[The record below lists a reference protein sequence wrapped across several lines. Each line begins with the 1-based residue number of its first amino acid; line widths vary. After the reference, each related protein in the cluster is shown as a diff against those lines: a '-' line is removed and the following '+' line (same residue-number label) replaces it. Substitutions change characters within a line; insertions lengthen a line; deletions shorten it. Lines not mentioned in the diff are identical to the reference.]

1 MSTSVLKRAGSSWTY
16 TCPLTA
22 AGVAGTYGCWVTLC
36 ESQELKFHLA
46 ISRRETRQLCREPAS
61 RGVVPTSCLKFWPS
75 AAASSPRNPRAL
87 ATRFKPALAATCAC
101 ACSSCRIFDG
111 PANTPLTT
119 DRAKRVLALGLAAVM
134 PPTEEEREASTLD
147 VASQQI
153 FAMLEAF
160 PRFKDLAADAMRP
173 ADQAADVRGCILFTG
188 PLKMLQTVAMVT
200 QAGKASTAPERFKP
214 LLSRCKWV
222 AADAIMGELESDAA
236 GTEGLVERLRAHDP
250 STQYVFVLAAQ
261 VASGG
266 LCCKHHT
273 GTGTP
278 GIADFGPCKFVMDH
292 GRERV
297 DRMPGFNY
305 AGACLYRLGLG
316 LGLGLG

>member
-1 MSTSVLKRAGSSWTY
+1 MCMFILS
-16 TCPLTA
+16 
-22 AGVAGTYGCWVTLC
+22 YG
-36 ESQELKFHLA
+36 
-46 ISRRETRQLCREPAS
+46 
-61 RGVVPTSCLKFWPS
+61 
-75 AAASSPRNPRAL
+75 
-87 ATRFKPALAATCAC
+87 
-101 ACSSCRIFDG
+101 DG